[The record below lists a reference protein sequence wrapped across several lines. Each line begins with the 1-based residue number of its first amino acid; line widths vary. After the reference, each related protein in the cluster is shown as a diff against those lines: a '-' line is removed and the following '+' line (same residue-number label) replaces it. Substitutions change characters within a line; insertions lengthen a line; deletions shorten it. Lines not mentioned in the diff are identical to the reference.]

1 MSKFK
6 KDDGK
11 KAPGI
16 NTSSLPDIVFML
28 LFFFMVAT
36 TTKEIDPM
44 VKVQPAIGIGLTDL
58 TPFKQRSEVD
68 FVYLGEPIKGDKSL
82 FKKGIAVQYDGIIH
96 AEGIDY
102 IGEWKTEKYKE
113 KKGRDEFT
121 ALQEGVVT
129 CFKADQHVPMGIIFE
144 ARDILGDLDFNSIG
158 YYASEKGNVRGYDI
172 RSE

>member
-6 KDDGK
+6 KDGGK

-44 VKVQPAIGIGLTDL
+44 VKVRPATGIGTTDL

-68 FVYLGEPIKGDKSL
+68 FVYLGQPLKGDTDK
-82 FKKGIAVQYDGIIH
+82 FEKGIAVQYDGILHKDGIRH
-96 AEGIDY
+96 IVKWKQDKFATKPAEY
-102 IGEWKTEKYKE
+102 
-113 KKGRDEFT
+113 T
-121 ALQEGVVT
+121 APREETMT
-129 CFKADQHVPMGIIFE
+129 CFKADEQVPMGILFE
-144 ARDILGDLDFNSIG
+144 ARETLGDASFFTIG
-158 YYASEKGNVRGYDI
+158 YAASEKANNKGYSI
-172 RSE
+172 RTQ

>member
-36 TTKEIDPM
+36 TTKEIDPL
-44 VKVQPAIGIGLTDL
+44 VKITPAQGSGLTDL

-68 FVYLGEPIKGDKSL
+68 FVYLGAPIKGDASL
-82 FKKGIAVQYDGIIH
+82 FDKGIAVQYDGILH
-96 AEGIDY
+96 KDGIKY
-102 IGEWKTEKYKE
+102 IGKWKLDKLAAKPA
-113 KKGRDEFT
+113 EFT
-121 ALQEGVVT
+121 APREEIIT
-129 CFKADQHVPMGIIFE
+129 CFKADELVPMGIIFE
-144 ARDILGDLDFNSIG
+144 AREILGDLNFNKIG
-158 YYASEKGNVRGYDI
+158 YAAQEKGNVGGYNI
-172 RSE
+172 RVQ

>member
-6 KDDGK
+6 KNDGK

-68 FVYLGEPIKGDKSL
+68 FVYLGEPIKGDKSM
-82 FKKGIAVQYDGIIH
+82 FKKGIAVQYDGILH
-96 AEGIDY
+96 KDGIEY
-102 IGEWKTEKYKE
+102 IGKWKEDKFKE
-113 KKGRDEFT
+113 KPDEFT
-121 ALQEGVVT
+121 APKEEVVT
-129 CFKADQHVPMGIIFE
+129 CFKADEHVPMGIIFE
-144 ARDILGDLDFNSIG
+144 AREILGDMNFNSIG
-158 YYASEKGNVRGYDI
+158 YYAAEKGNVRGYDI
-172 RSE
+172 RTQ

>member
-6 KDDGK
+6 KNGER

-44 VKVQPAIGIGLTDL
+44 VKVRPATGIGMTDL

-68 FVYLGEPIKGDKSL
+68 FVYLGQPLKGDTDK
-82 FKKGIAVQYDGIIH
+82 FEKGIAVQYDGILHKDGIRH
-96 AEGIDY
+96 IGKWKQDKFATKPAEY
-102 IGEWKTEKYKE
+102 
-113 KKGRDEFT
+113 T
-121 ALQEGVVT
+121 APREETMT
-129 CFKADQHVPMGIIFE
+129 CFKADEQVPMGILFE
-144 ARDILGDLDFNSIG
+144 GREILGDASFFTIG
-158 YYASEKGNVRGYDI
+158 YAASEKANNKGYSI
-172 RSE
+172 RTQ